1 MNKITSTSGISSN
14 CQLYLCLYLCLCLS
28 AVPVC
33 LSVSLPMGCARARAR
48 ASVPVPDTAT
58 DSAMNF
64 LAKYITCGSLSVGH
78 LASITRTM
86 QRPVIEWYYRPS
98 RIDPELQYLKIRI
111 ITCSLKKQTRKI
123 TRDLNSL

>member
-33 LSVSLPMGCARARAR
+33 LSVSLPMSCARAR